1 MMNELDSSVFKRLGV
16 LPTAVIGDTLREMG
30 FHHQALNHKIAGLD
44 RSMRCC
50 GPAFCIE
57 GETSVG
63 DLPKNEPGALIPSFE
78 IFRRPLE
85 DHVLVIATG
94 GFEGCPVWGGNIAL
108 SAQLKQVAGVVA
120 DGGVR
125 DVVAI
130 TEIGVPTWATFI
142 TPVSSAKRWRITQ
155 FGSPIVMPGQTH
167 SQVVITP
174 GDAIVADAD
183 GVMVVP
189 ARLAQQV
196 AESAEELERIEL
208 VQRNELL
215 SGDDRQAVYERYD
228 RFGHIPKTR

>member
-1 MMNELDSSVFKRLGV
+1 M
-16 LPTAVIGDTLREMG
+16 
-30 FHHQALNHKIAGLD
+30 
-44 RSMRCC
+44 
-50 GPAFCIE
+50 
-57 GETSVG
+57 
-63 DLPKNEPGALIPSFE
+63 
-78 IFRRPLE
+78 
-85 DHVLVIATG
+85 
-94 GFEGCPVWGGNIAL
+94 L
-108 SAQLKQVAGVVA
+108 SILSRFAGVVA
-120 DGGVR
+120 DSGVR